1 MLRDTLTKSHKSPF
15 RQLKTKSFDF
25 AVKMP
30 YNNQINVPQVAST
43 PREFSVATPS
53 QRGKYHQ
60 MKRRLEIELDFITEL
75 SPFELA
81 SKIEPLLQEAI
92 ETVKQTQETE
102 LELDI
107 FLILDGREIR
117 FVMEPV

>member
-1 MLRDTLTKSHKSPF
+1 
-15 RQLKTKSFDF
+15 
-25 AVKMP
+25 
-30 YNNQINVPQVAST
+30 
-43 PREFSVATPS
+43 
-53 QRGKYHQ
+53 
-60 MKRRLEIELDFITEL
+60 MKRRLEIELDVITDL

-81 SKIEPLLQEAI
+81 SKIEPLLQEAV